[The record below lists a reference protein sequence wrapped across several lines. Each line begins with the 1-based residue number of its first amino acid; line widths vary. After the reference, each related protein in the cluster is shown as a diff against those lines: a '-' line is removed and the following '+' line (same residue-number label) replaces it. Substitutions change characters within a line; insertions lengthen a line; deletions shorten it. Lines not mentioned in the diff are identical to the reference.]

1 MAAFLL
7 RKATSFSER
16 MLWAAKASAESASL
30 ENLQKHAHRSCS
42 ETSALVLGRHV
53 PAGLRIY
60 WGTKTTS
67 RRCGTAEQGG
77 NQQQAHCRQRTG
89 FGHAMLQRGVQIPAW
104 HRGAEG
110 GFGVSEEPPV
120 CEEAVGGFVPYRG
133 MGTTLREGL
142 GLGQG
147 RLLAPECL
155 WKGCLLVDLQI
166 KAEVIDEEVDGN
178 ELVVK
183 ELAFHQSHVLV
194 LQGAAGDGV
203 GV

>member
-1 MAAFLL
+1 M
-7 RKATSFSER
+7 
-16 MLWAAKASAESASL
+16 
-30 ENLQKHAHRSCS
+30 
-42 ETSALVLGRHV
+42 
-53 PAGLRIY
+53 
-60 WGTKTTS
+60 
-67 RRCGTAEQGG
+67 
-77 NQQQAHCRQRTG
+77 
-89 FGHAMLQRGVQIPAW
+89 
-104 HRGAEG
+104 
-110 GFGVSEEPPV
+110 SEEPPV

-142 GLGQG
+142 GLGLGRG

-178 ELVVK
+178 QLVVK